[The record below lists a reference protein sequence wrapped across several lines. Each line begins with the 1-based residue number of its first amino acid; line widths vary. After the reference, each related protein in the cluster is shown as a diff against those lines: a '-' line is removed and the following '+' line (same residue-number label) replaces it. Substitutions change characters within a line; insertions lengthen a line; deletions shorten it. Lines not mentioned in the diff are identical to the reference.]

1 MTIKQSTINITAV
14 VLFSTMAIFLGA
26 SVYFTGQ
33 ALHDNQLAVTKQIE
47 FNQLGI
53 DLAKAANY
61 LTDEARKF
69 IVTGNI
75 EHLQNYWHEV
85 EVVKTRDKIFA
96 RLRELGAS
104 SGSFDLLETARQ
116 SSDNLVKIETRSMRL
131 MLEALEIP
139 ESAMPIAVTATMLN
153 PADTALDKYE
163 KMNVAREIMF
173 NKQYEQDRHLINE
186 LIDRFQKDINEQAAL
201 EVQQATYR
209 TQIAKTALITFAILI
224 PIGMGFIFWGFRAF
238 FSAPVANYIH
248 ALQNRRSEDTNF
260 KLIPSGT
267 HELHLLADALN
278 QQIQANRQTQQEL
291 QQQNWIKT
299 GQTQLNDQISGE
311 QSLVQL
317 AENIITFLARYL
329 GAQIGAFYI
338 IKKTNQEAILRMI
351 ASYAYTWRKEISN
364 EIKLGDGLV
373 GQAALERKPIVVTS
387 VPKEYLSVQ
396 SGLGEAPPSAI
407 LVLPFLYIG
416 SLKGVIE
423 IASFKPFTSLELEF
437 LKQIATNIGI
447 AINTTESRSRMQELL
462 QQSRTQTEELQAQQ
476 EELQQS
482 NEELQTQ
489 QEELRHINEELERR
503 SKALEKQKDEIREK
517 NLALEETQKAI
528 KMKAKE
534 LELASKYKSEFLA
547 NMSHELRTPLNSL
560 LILAQLLA
568 ENKTGNLS
576 EKQVEYAQTICS
588 AGSDLLSL
596 INEILDLS
604 KVEAGK
610 VDIHIEA
617 VNLAELL
624 ETIQQKFQHVAE
636 NKSLNFQITVA
647 EEVPAVL
654 STDRQRFKQII
665 NNLLS
670 NAFKFTAH
678 GEVKLTIKRVTLD
691 KPELLD
697 LTVKDCLTF
706 SVEDTG
712 IGIPQDKQQVIF
724 EAFQQADGTTSRRY
738 GGTGLG
744 LSISRQL
751 ARLLGGEIRVES
763 EEEKGSTF
771 IFYLPEAVAT
781 GKTTLTTLESMTEKK
796 KSTETKYTPQ
806 QKFVPQPQ
814 ELSKP
819 LKPLLDDREQL
830 QPDDKFILIV
840 EDDRKFSQILMEL
853 AQEKGFKCIVA
864 EDGKAGLQLATE
876 YKPHAV
882 MLDINLPIIDGWA
895 VMEKLKDN
903 PETRHIPVHF
913 ISASDQQKD
922 ARKMGAIGYLLK
934 PVSMGELGEAFKR
947 IEEFISDA
955 LKNLLILVDDLEQ
968 EQKIIDLVGGE
979 NINATIVKTKE
990 SAYQQLTTKKFDCVI
1005 LDVDAEQGSGI
1016 TLLESLQKDEN
1027 LMQSPVIIYAE
1038 RELKQEEEILL
1049 QQCAGNLT
1057 IKAVKS
1063 PERLLDEAV
1072 LFLHQVEDSLTQEKR
1087 KMLQLV
1093 HNKEVILAHKKVLIV
1108 DDDIRNTFA
1117 LMTFLD
1123 GKNMEVSVASNGKEA
1138 MTLLEEHPDTD
1149 IVLMDIMMPEMDGYE
1164 AIRKIRTQPRF
1175 RKLPIIALTAK
1186 AMKGDKTKCIEA
1198 GANDYIAK
1206 PVDTSKLIS
1215 LMRVWLYR

>member
-1 MTIKQSTINITAV
+1 MTIKQSTINVTAV
-14 VLFSTMAIFLGA
+14 VLFSTMATFLGG

-33 ALHDNQLAVTKQIE
+33 ALRDNQLAVTKQIE

-53 DLAKAANY
+53 DLVKASNY

-69 IVTGNI
+69 IVTGNTQ
-75 EHLQNYWHEV
+75 HLQNYWHEV
-85 EVVKTRDKIFA
+85 EVVKTRDKVLA
-96 RLRELGAS
+96 RLKALGAELK
-104 SGSFDLLETARQ
+104 SFDLLETAKQ
-116 SSDNLVKIETRSMRL
+116 SSDNLVKLETHSMRL

-139 ESAMPIAVTATMLN
+139 ETGMPLPVAAIKLSQEDIALE
-153 PADTALDKYE
+153 KYE
-163 KMNVAREIMF
+163 KMNVAREMMF
-173 NKQYEQDRHLINE
+173 NKQYEQDKRLIDE
-186 LIDRFQKDINEQAAL
+186 LIESFQIDINEQATL
-201 EVQQATYR
+201 EVQQATHK
-209 TQIAKTALITFAILI
+209 TQVAKIALITFAILI
-224 PIGMGFIFWGFRAF
+224 PLSMSMVFWGFRVF
-238 FSAPVANYIH
+238 FSTPVANYIH
-248 ALQNRRSEDTNF
+248 ALQNRRNEDTKF

-267 HELHLLADALN
+267 HELHLLADAFN

-291 QQQNWIKT
+291 QQQNWVKT

-329 GAQIGAFYI
+329 EAQIGAFYI
-338 IKKTNQEAILRMI
+338 TKKTNQEVTLRMI
-351 ASYAYTWRKEISN
+351 ASYAYTWRKELSN
-364 EIKLGDGLV
+364 EIKIGDGLI
-373 GQAALERKPIVVTS
+373 GQAALERKPIVITS
-387 VPKEYLSVQ
+387 IPRDYLAIQ
-396 SGLGEAPPSAI
+396 SGLGSAPPSAI

-423 IASFKPFTSLELEF
+423 IASFKSFTPLELEF
-437 LKQIATNIGI
+437 LKQIASMIGI
-447 AINTTESRSRMQELL
+447 AVNTTESRNRMQELL

-489 QEELRHINEELERR
+489 QEELRHVNEELERR

-568 ENKTGNLS
+568 ENKMGNLS
-576 EKQVEYAQTICS
+576 DKQVEYAQTICS

-610 VDIHIEA
+610 VDVHIEA
-617 VNLAELL
+617 INLAELL
-624 ETIQQKFQHVAE
+624 ETIKQKFQHVAE
-636 NKSLNFQITVA
+636 KKLLNFQITVA
-647 EEVPAVL
+647 EGVPTTL
-654 STDRQRFKQII
+654 STDGQRFKQII
-665 NNLLS
+665 SNLLS

-678 GEVKLTIKRVTLD
+678 GEVKLDIQRVTLD
-691 KPELLD
+691 KPEHLGLAD
-697 LTVKDCLTF
+697 KNCLAF
-706 SVEDTG
+706 RIIDTG
-712 IGIPQDKQQVIF
+712 IGIPQDKLQVIF

-763 EEEKGSTF
+763 EEGKGSTF
-771 IFYLPEAVAT
+771 VFYLPE
-781 GKTTLTTLESMTEKK
+781 TTLVKRATVAKTEDKTQLQSMVLPKLQESE
-796 KSTETKYTPQ
+796 
-806 QKFVPQPQ
+806 
-814 ELSKP
+814 KP
-819 LKPLLDDREQL
+819 LVDDRERIQA
-830 QPDDKFILIV
+830 DDKYILII
-840 EDDRKFSQILMEL
+840 EDDRKFSRILMEL
-853 AQEKGFKCIVA
+853 AQEKGFKCLIA
-864 EDGKAGLQLATE
+864 EDGKEGLQLATD
-876 YKPHAV
+876 YKPNAI
-882 MLDINLPIIDGWA
+882 MLDINLPLVDGWA

-947 IEEFISDA
+947 IEQFISTN
-955 LKNLLILVDDLEQ
+955 LKNLLILVDNPQQ
-968 EQKIIDLVGGE
+968 EQKIIDLVSGE
-979 NINATIVKTKE
+979 NVNATIVKTKE
-990 SAYQQLTTKKFDCVI
+990 SAHQQLVDKRFDCVI

-1016 TLLESLQKDEN
+1016 QLLSALQKDEN
-1027 LMQSPVIIYAE
+1027 LTQSPVVIYAE
-1038 RELKQEEEILL
+1038 RELTTQEELLL
-1049 QQCAGNLT
+1049 QQCADNLT

-1072 LFLHQVEDSLTQEKR
+1072 LFLHQVEETLTQEKR
-1087 KMLQLV
+1087 NMLQLV
-1093 HNKEVILAHKKVLIV
+1093 HNKEAILARKKVLIV

-1123 GKNMEVSVASNGKEA
+1123 GKNMEVTVASNGKEA
-1138 MTLLEEHPDTD
+1138 MTLLDEHPDTD
-1149 IVLMDIMMPEMDGYE
+1149 IILMDIMMPEMDGYE
-1164 AIRKIRTQPRF
+1164 AIRKIREQSRF
-1175 RKLPIIALTAK
+1175 HKLPIIALTAK

-1198 GANDYIAK
+1198 GANDYVAK